1 LRISILAAGAGGMYC
16 GSCMRDN
23 TLAAAL
29 KRAGHEVTLIPL
41 YTPLRTDAP
50 DAGSSEV
57 YYGGVNVFLQHATGL
72 FRHTPRMLD
81 SLFDRPWLLNLAG
94 RFGAQ
99 ASPQKLGGLTLDVL
113 EGEDGHAAKELHRLL
128 GFLQSHVRPQVVSLP
143 NLMFI
148 GLARTLARELGVPVV
163 CELTGEDIFLDA
175 MGSENQRQVRG
186 AIRRHVPQVTRF
198 VATSEY
204 YAGRMAEYLDVP
216 GDRIDVVY
224 SGLEREYFSPPAGP
238 SNVER
243 PRTIGYLARICPE
256 KGLARLIEGFLAL
269 RRLPDMQ
276 DVRLA
281 IAGYLGARD
290 RHWFADV
297 QACLA
302 QVGGAGAVEYLGEV
316 DRAGK
321 LAMLDSVDV
330 LCVPTVYPESKGIYV
345 LEALAR
351 GVPVVQPEHGSF
363 PELIRLTGGGVL
375 TPPGDAESLA
385 HALADLLRDSGR
397 REALG
402 RRGQDS
408 VRQSFTDEHMA
419 ANMVKVYE
427 GAMNDSASDRAS
439 TTAGPTAS
447 AVAQDRDMLRVDQV
461 WKEYPTPAEPLVV
474 LRGVSFSLSSGESLA
489 IVGPSGS
496 GKSTLLNI
504 LGTLDQPTRGTVR
517 LGDTDPF
524 ALKAGDLAG
533 FRSRRIGFVFQDHHL
548 LPQCTALENVLVARL
563 PLGRVGDEDASRAA
577 ELLRRVGL
585 ADRARHLPSELSGG
599 ERQRVAI
606 ARALMNAPQLL
617 LCDEPTGNLDQ
628 QSSHAVTELL
638 LELADQNRAILITVT
653 HSAAI
658 AGMFGREMR
667 MTDGVL
673 VDHLAEGDRA
683 FPPLPPAFGSEAQ
696 ARSGEGRGEGVGKA
710 PLIPPHPSPLPEGEG
725 ENSHLQL
732 RP

>member
-1 LRISILAAGAGGMYC
+1 MYC

-81 SLFDRPWLLNLAG
+81 SLLDRPWLLNLAG

-99 ASPQKLGGLTLDVL
+99 TPPEKLGGLTMDLL
-113 EGEDGHAAKELHRLL
+113 EGEDGHAVKELHRLL
-128 GFLQSHVRPQVVSLP
+128 EFLRTRVRPQVVSLP

-148 GLARTLARELGVPVV
+148 GMARTFARELAAPVV

-175 MGSENQRQVRG
+175 MRPEDQSQIRQ
-186 AIRRHVPQVTRF
+186 AIRRHAPHVTRF
-198 VATSEY
+198 IATSDD
-204 YAGRMAEYLDVP
+204 YAGRMAAYLDVP
-216 GDRIDVVY
+216 RDRVDVVH
-224 SGLEREYFSPPAGP
+224 SGIEREYFESPAPLA
-238 SNVER
+238 SQSR
-243 PRTIGYLARICPE
+243 PPTIGYLARICPE
-256 KGLARLIEGFLAL
+256 KGLSRLLDGFLAL
-269 RRLPDMQ
+269 RQVPDMQ
-276 DVRLA
+276 NVRLKV
-281 IAGYLGARD
+281 AGYLGARD
-290 RHWFADV
+290 RHWFADLQARIV
-297 QACLA
+297 QA
-302 QVGGAGAVEYLGEV
+302 GGADAVEYLGEV

-321 LAMLDSVDV
+321 LAMLDSIDV
-330 LCVPTVYPESKGIYV
+330 LSVPTVYPESKGIYV

-363 PELIRLTGGGVL
+363 PELIRRTGGGVL
-375 TPPGDAESLA
+375 VPPDDAQALA
-385 HALADLLRDSGR
+385 AALADLLRDPRKRHELGVAGRASVR
-397 REALG
+397 RE
-402 RRGQDS
+402 
-408 VRQSFTDEHMA
+408 FTDEQMA
-419 ANMVKVYE
+419 ANIVRIYE
-427 GAMNDSASDRAS
+427 AAMSDPPLSR
-439 TTAGPTAS
+439 TTPGESSRPDPAGGELE
-447 AVAQDRDMLRVDQV
+447 VRDV
-461 WKEYPTPAEPLVV
+461 WKQYSTPTEPLVV
-474 LRGVSFSLSSGESLA
+474 LRGVSLSLSSGQSLA

-504 LGTLDQPTRGTVR
+504 LGTLDQPTRGTLR

-563 PLGRVGDEDASRAA
+563 PLGRVGDDDANRAA

-628 QSSHAVTELL
+628 KSSHAVTELL
-638 LELADQNRAILITVT
+638 LELADQNGAILITVT
-653 HSAAI
+653 HSSAVAA
-658 AGMFGREMR
+658 MFGRQMR
-667 MTDGVL
+667 MADGVL
-673 VDHLAEGDRA
+673 IDQLSGSEGA
-683 FPPLPPAFGSEAQ
+683 FPPLPP
-696 ARSGEGRGEGVGKA
+696 GEGRGEGEVEA
-710 PLIPPHPSPLPEGEG
+710 PYRGPHPSPLPEGEG
-725 ENSHLQL
+725 ENAASLPEGEGAARARL
-732 RP
+732 SS